1 MARQVHLLYVRVP
14 AAYDYEKDM
23 PSSYNPACM
32 GFILAK
38 RRSHRHRPEF
48 NGLFEYEE
56 YISLKR
62 IDDANTEI
70 V

>member
-23 PSSYNPACM
+23 PSS
-32 GFILAK
+32 
-38 RRSHRHRPEF
+38 S
-48 NGLFEYEE
+48 GLHGLYPRKTPLPPPPTRVQWS
-56 YISLKR
+56 ISLKG

>member
-1 MARQVHLLYVRVP
+1 MRVS

-23 PSSYNPACM
+23 PSS
-32 GFILAK
+32 
-38 RRSHRHRPEF
+38 S
-48 NGLFEYEE
+48 GLHGLYPRKAPLPPPPTRVQWSEYEE
-56 YISLKR
+56 YISLKG